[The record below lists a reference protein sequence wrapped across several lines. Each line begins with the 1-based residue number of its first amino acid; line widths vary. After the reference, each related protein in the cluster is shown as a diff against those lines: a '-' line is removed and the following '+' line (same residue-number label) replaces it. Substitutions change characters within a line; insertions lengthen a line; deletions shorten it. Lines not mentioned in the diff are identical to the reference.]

1 MTALVLRDNTWNPY
15 IDQIEIGEEISGG
28 EFGVA
33 NQATR
38 QLAENVFYLKAENV
52 LLKQQIHDLTTRLD
66 NL

>member
-15 IDQIEIGEEISGG
+15 IDQIETGEEISGG

-38 QLAENVFYLKAENV
+38 QLAENVFNLKAEKV
-52 LLKQQIHDLTTRLD
+52 LLKQQKQEITTRLD
-66 NL
+66 NI

>member
-1 MTALVLRDNTWNPY
+1 MTALVLRDNTWNPF
-15 IDQIEIGEEISGG
+15 IDQVEIGEEISGG

-52 LLKQQIHDLTTRLD
+52 LLKQQIQDLTTRLD
-66 NL
+66 DL